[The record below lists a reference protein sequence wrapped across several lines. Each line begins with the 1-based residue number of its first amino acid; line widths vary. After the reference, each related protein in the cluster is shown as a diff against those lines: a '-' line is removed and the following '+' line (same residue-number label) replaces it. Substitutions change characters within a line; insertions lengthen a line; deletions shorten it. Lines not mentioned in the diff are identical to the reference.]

1 MLNLKIDEQ
10 DEISLPDW
18 IGGTSLTLSEI
29 GAIACFGC
37 LQNGSEVP
45 EVSERIGTPEMTE
58 AIKSL
63 KDKGV
68 IKMEIN
74 GNRVSMEID
83 LDVVLPPSLQ
93 NVQAMASP
101 PLTPNNTDHE

>member
-1 MLNLKIDEQ
+1 MLKLKIDEQ

-18 IGGTSLTLSEI
+18 IGGTSLTLAEI

-93 NVQAMASP
+93 NKDYPEQLSR
-101 PLTPNNTDHE
+101 